1 MFTVCFEFKLN
12 LNLNLGIS
20 KIKYLE
26 SQVENLKKLRE
37 CDYNRIKIPNFEFNV
52 YKNVLTIHMDYI
64 KGKQITL
71 EKRYLYKDIIYEDL
85 VCSKN
90 PVSVLGYTIEN
101 FIISKED
108 KQIYFIDLTDI
119 GISTVS
125 QRKRQYNIDWVL
137 EKPEIGLNINTG
149 DNDSSVL

>member
-1 MFTVCFEFKLN
+1 MSNIVHKSLLMVHTV
-12 LNLNLGIS
+12 S
-20 KIKYLE
+20 YDSRHLE

-149 DNDSSVL
+149 DNYSNVL

>member
-1 MFTVCFEFKLN
+1 MVHTV
-12 LNLNLGIS
+12 S
-20 KIKYLE
+20 YDSRHLE
-26 SQVENLKKLRE
+26 SQVENSKKLRE
-37 CDYNRIKIPNFEFNV
+37 SDYNRIKIPNFEFNV

-119 GISTVS
+119 GVSTIS

-149 DNDSSVL
+149 DQILK

>member
-1 MFTVCFEFKLN
+1 MSNIVHKSLLMVHTV
-12 LNLNLGIS
+12 S
-20 KIKYLE
+20 YDSRHLE

-149 DNDSSVL
+149 DNDSNLL

>member
-1 MFTVCFEFKLN
+1 MVHTV
-12 LNLNLGIS
+12 S
-20 KIKYLE
+20 YDSRHLE

-37 CDYNRIKIPNFEFNV
+37 SDYNRIKIPNFEFNV

-119 GISTVS
+119 GVSTIS

-149 DNDSSVL
+149 DQILK

>member
-1 MFTVCFEFKLN
+1 MSNIVHKSLLMVHTV
-12 LNLNLGIS
+12 S
-20 KIKYLE
+20 YDSRHLE

-37 CDYNRIKIPNFEFNV
+37 SDYNRIKIPNFEFNV

-119 GISTVS
+119 GVSTIS

-149 DNDSSVL
+149 DKILK

>member
-1 MFTVCFEFKLN
+1 MIHTVSYDSFNLDHKVECLEKLKECKFNRVLIPDFE
-12 LNLNLGIS
+12 
-20 KIKYLE
+20 
-26 SQVENLKKLRE
+26 
-37 CDYNRIKIPNFEFNV
+37 YNIFG
-52 YKNVLTIHMDYI
+52 NVLTIHMNYI

-90 PVSVLGYTIEN
+90 PVSVLGYTLEN

-119 GISTVS
+119 GVSTVS
-125 QRKRQYNIDWVL
+125 QRKRQYNIDWVH
-137 EKPEIGLNINTG
+137 EYPEIGLGINTG
-149 DNDSSVL
+149 DKILK

>member
-1 MFTVCFEFKLN
+1 MSNIVHKSLLMVHTV
-12 LNLNLGIS
+12 S
-20 KIKYLE
+20 YDSRHLE

-37 CDYNRIKIPNFEFNV
+37 SDYNRIKIPNFEFNV

-149 DNDSSVL
+149 DQILK

>member
-1 MFTVCFEFKLN
+1 MVHTV
-12 LNLNLGIS
+12 S
-20 KIKYLE
+20 YDSRHLE

-37 CDYNRIKIPNFEFNV
+37 SDYNRIKIPNFEFNV

-119 GISTVS
+119 GVSTIS
-125 QRKRQYNIDWVL
+125 QRKRQYNIDWVV

-149 DNDSSVL
+149 DQILK

>member
-1 MFTVCFEFKLN
+1 MVHTV
-12 LNLNLGIS
+12 S
-20 KIKYLE
+20 YDSRHLE

-90 PVSVLGYTIEN
+90 PVSVLGLSLIH
-101 FIISKED
+101 I
-108 KQIYFIDLTDI
+108 
-119 GISTVS
+119 
-125 QRKRQYNIDWVL
+125 
-137 EKPEIGLNINTG
+137 
-149 DNDSSVL
+149 

>member
-1 MFTVCFEFKLN
+1 MSNIVHKSLLMVHTV
-12 LNLNLGIS
+12 S
-20 KIKYLE
+20 YDSRHLE

-149 DNDSSVL
+149 DNDSNVL

>member
-1 MFTVCFEFKLN
+1 MVHTV
-12 LNLNLGIS
+12 S
-20 KIKYLE
+20 YDSRHLE

-149 DNDSSVL
+149 DNDSNYYE

>member
-1 MFTVCFEFKLN
+1 MSNIVHKSLLMVHTV
-12 LNLNLGIS
+12 S
-20 KIKYLE
+20 YDSRHLE

-108 KQIYFIDLTDI
+108 KQIYFIVLTDI

-149 DNDSSVL
+149 DQILK

>member
-1 MFTVCFEFKLN
+1 MSNIVHKSLLMVHTV
-12 LNLNLGIS
+12 S
-20 KIKYLE
+20 YDSRHLE

-52 YKNVLTIHMDYI
+52 YRNVLTIHMDYI
-64 KGKQITL
+64 KGKQITH

-85 VCSKN
+85 VCSTN
-90 PVSVLGYTIEN
+90 PVSVLGYTLEN

-149 DNDSSVL
+149 DNDSNVL

>member
-1 MFTVCFEFKLN
+1 MSNIVHKSLLMVHTV
-12 LNLNLGIS
+12 S
-20 KIKYLE
+20 YDSRHLE

>member
-1 MFTVCFEFKLN
+1 MVHTV
-12 LNLNLGIS
+12 S
-20 KIKYLE
+20 YDSRHLE

>member
-1 MFTVCFEFKLN
+1 MSNIVHKSLLMVHTV
-12 LNLNLGIS
+12 S
-20 KIKYLE
+20 YDSRHLE

-37 CDYNRIKIPNFEFNV
+37 SDYNRIKIPNFEFNV

-149 DNDSSVL
+149 DNDSNVL

>member
-1 MFTVCFEFKLN
+1 MSNIVHKSLLMVHTV
-12 LNLNLGIS
+12 S
-20 KIKYLE
+20 YDSRHLE
-26 SQVENLKKLRE
+26 SQVENLRKLRE
-37 CDYNRIKIPNFEFNV
+37 SDYNRIKIPNFEFNV

-149 DNDSSVL
+149 DQILK

>member
-1 MFTVCFEFKLN
+1 MVHTV
-12 LNLNLGIS
+12 S
-20 KIKYLE
+20 YDSRHLE

-149 DNDSSVL
+149 DNYSNVL

>member
-1 MFTVCFEFKLN
+1 MPNIVHKSLLMVHTV
-12 LNLNLGIS
+12 S
-20 KIKYLE
+20 YDSRHLE

-125 QRKRQYNIDWVL
+125 QRKRQYNS
-137 EKPEIGLNINTG
+137 N
-149 DNDSSVL
+149 

>member
-1 MFTVCFEFKLN
+1 MSNIVHKSLLMVHTV
-12 LNLNLGIS
+12 S
-20 KIKYLE
+20 YDSRHLE
-26 SQVENLKKLRE
+26 SQVENLRKLRE
-37 CDYNRIKIPNFEFNV
+37 SDYNRIKIPNFEFNV

-119 GISTVS
+119 GVSTIS

-149 DNDSSVL
+149 DQILK